1 MLAGAVNFL
10 LNNPAARRDM
20 IAAGAATVEEMRGAL
35 DRTIRALDPFIQPLM
50 VKSRLR
56 NGNGTH
62 F

>member
-1 MLAGAVNFL
+1 
-10 LNNPAARRDM
+10 M

-56 NGNGTH
+56 NGNGNAS
-62 F
+62 